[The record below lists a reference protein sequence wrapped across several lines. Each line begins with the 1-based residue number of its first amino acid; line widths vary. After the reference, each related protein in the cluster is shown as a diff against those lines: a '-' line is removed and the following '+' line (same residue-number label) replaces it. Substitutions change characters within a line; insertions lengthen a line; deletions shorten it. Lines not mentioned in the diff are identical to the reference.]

1 MTLDYLLLIDYLR
14 VEKLKLDLTI
24 GFLEAT
30 QAAVLTRS
38 MKKISEDRKKHE
50 AAKKEQ
56 MDFSRFPRK
65 ECRERSFRWSALC
78 RKGLLNE
85 SVSFEPSDS

>member
-38 MKKISEDRKKHE
+38 MKKISERRRNTKPPKGTNGLQSFSKKR
-50 AAKKEQ
+50 A
-56 MDFSRFPRK
+56 PRK
-65 ECRERSFRWSALC
+65 VVQMVRSMPKGIAQ
-78 RKGLLNE
+78 RKCFIRTLG
-85 SVSFEPSDS
+85 

>member
-38 MKKISEDRKKHE
+38 MKKISERRRNTKPPKGTNGL
-50 AAKKEQ
+50 Q
-56 MDFSRFPRK
+56 SFSRR
-65 ECRERSFRWSALC
+65 ERRERSFRWSALC

-85 SVSFEPSDS
+85 SASFEPSDS